1 MLHYTDKK
9 RKETKLVNI
18 FWTEH
23 DQIRIQVLGKEKL
36 PPLNEVISLIKGE
49 ESCQN
54 LMLGLHNVEDL
65 VLTAWNNKKSGFN
78 NNIDKGISPGQENLP
93 TMIFGTLYGVHV
105 VENWDTLLINATNY
119 MRDYNIKRKT
129 KRVVIKLM
137 SSLHN
142 KETKIHQTLGNLLRR
157 KCTSIRTTSLTFTYM
172 FKFWTFIGLCLKR

>member
-65 VLTAWNNKKSGFN
+65 VLTA
-78 NNIDKGISPGQENLP
+78 
-93 TMIFGTLYGVHV
+93 
-105 VENWDTLLINATNY
+105 
-119 MRDYNIKRKT
+119 
-129 KRVVIKLM
+129 
-137 SSLHN
+137 
-142 KETKIHQTLGNLLRR
+142 
-157 KCTSIRTTSLTFTYM
+157 
-172 FKFWTFIGLCLKR
+172 